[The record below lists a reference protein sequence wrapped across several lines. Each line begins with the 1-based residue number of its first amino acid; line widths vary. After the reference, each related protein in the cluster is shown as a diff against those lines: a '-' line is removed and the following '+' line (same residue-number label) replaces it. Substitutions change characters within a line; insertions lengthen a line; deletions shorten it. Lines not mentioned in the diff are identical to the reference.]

1 LSFFEYADNNID
13 EPMNIPTIILVV
25 LIAAA
30 VAGAIVGI
38 FRKHRKHKGCCDDC
52 DAQGCAL
59 RPLLSKKQ
67 TKQ

>member
-1 LSFFEYADNNID
+1 MSFFENADNNID
-13 EPMNIPTIILVV
+13 EPMNIPTIILMV

-38 FRKHRKHKGCCDDC
+38 FRKHKGCCEDC

>member
-1 LSFFEYADNNID
+1 
-13 EPMNIPTIILVV
+13 MNIPTIILMV

-38 FRKHRKHKGCCDDC
+38 FRKHRKHRKHKGCCEDC

>member
-1 LSFFEYADNNID
+1 
-13 EPMNIPTIILVV
+13 MNIPTIILVV
-25 LIAAA
+25 LVAAA

-38 FRKHRKHKGCCDDC
+38 FRKHRKHKGCCEDC

>member
-1 LSFFEYADNNID
+1 
-13 EPMNIPTIILVV
+13 MNIPTIILMV

-38 FRKHRKHKGCCDDC
+38 FRKHRKHKGCCDD
-52 DAQGCAL
+52 AQGCAL